1 MKKFSVPVYLIML
14 TFGAV
19 VASAQTKTIKDVP
32 YQPAQTNQGV
42 DLFNQHCAVCH
53 GTDAKGTGP
62 AAEALKKA
70 PADLTQITRR
80 NNGAFPELKVEQV
93 IEGLA
98 QIAVHGT
105 REMPMWGNL
114 LNGSQHDEMMGKMR
128 VFALMKYIEQI
139 QAK

>member
-1 MKKFSVPVYLIML
+1 MKKFSVPVYLILL
-14 TFGAV
+14 TFAAV
-19 VASAQTKTIKDVP
+19 VAYAQTKTIKEVP
-32 YQPAQTNQGV
+32 YQAAHTNEGV
-42 DLFNQHCAVCH
+42 DLFTQHCAVCH
-53 GTDAKGTGP
+53 GKDAKGTGP

-80 NNGAFPELKVEQV
+80 NNGTFPELKVEQV

-98 QIAVHGT
+98 PIAVHGT
-105 REMPMWGNL
+105 REMPMWGSL